1 MWLVEDCPVLSG
13 IYNAIPYYMCFL
25 LSLLIFLS
33 PIDPTRAAQDF
44 TAYRLAQYDIQGSI
58 TGSRT
63 AALSCDIQIVSTRT
77 YARRCPIV
85 KLAEITVEGIKNAIF
100 NNAGGIIVLLP
111 SDNWTDEL
119 RSHWHYLETE
129 LKSEEFQIP
138 VYFAIENEYSKSIY
152 DDLQNMSHD
161 LDQSAGSG
169 IWDAIF
175 STGYRVYINTPPSV
189 PLKNAE
195 LVSIEGKILSNS
207 FDIKK
212 PTVLVTAYYD
222 AGGVIPA
229 LAYGADAN
237 AGGVAVLLEVA
248 RIIGQLTDAKNSP
261 KYNIIFLLTSGG
273 KFNFL
278 GSRRWLEMNLE
289 DTAGLA
295 ILDSVV
301 QVICLEGLGA
311 NFDDHLRL
319 HVSRMPRDGSFSQ
332 KLVSTLELAA
342 KLHPLSDSYL
352 KRPLDNETQ
361 IEVVHKKINVNQYD
375 LAWEH
380 ERFSLYR
387 LPTATFSA
395 WPTPSIYKYRQSV
408 LDGGPLSGRA
418 APSRGYWGPVKPE
431 ILARNTRVLAETL
444 ARLLFDFAPDSPSA
458 EAFSIIDPSWV
469 TATSSAAILDFLTMH
484 PRSLQ
489 LLAASTQTSSTAA
502 SSNGLDLIRSLEQH
516 MRSILP
522 EVKLLRHPLS
532 RPAAASAAG
541 ARAGS
546 DSVDKAG
553 TDAGEDV
560 TISTS
565 SQVPSMAAAAKEV
578 EITLYSGVAP
588 QVVTVYR
595 LKSSIFDLVIAC
607 SIGAY
612 LYCLYFCLERFH
624 LLVRLVAHLTNNS
637 GKKLKAY

>member
-1 MWLVEDCPVLSG
+1 MP
-13 IYNAIPYYMCFL
+13 
-25 LSLLIFLS
+25 
-33 PIDPTRAAQDF
+33 
-44 TAYRLAQYDIQGSI
+44 
-58 TGSRT
+58 
-63 AALSCDIQIVSTRT
+63 AALLFYSPSTNGQTDCVR
-77 YARRCPIV
+77 Y
-85 KLAEITVEGIKNAIF
+85 IF
-100 NNAGGIIVLLP
+100 KISRLDFLKH
-111 SDNWTDEL
+111 L
-119 RSHWHYLETE
+119 HHLETE
-129 LKSEEFQIP
+129 LRSEELQAP
-138 VYFAIENEYSKSIY
+138 VYFAIENEYSKNIY
-152 DDLQNMSHD
+152 ADLQKMSHE
-161 LDQSAGSG
+161 LDQNAGSG
-169 IWDAIF
+169 LLCRVLVTELGIFDAIF
-175 STGYRVYINTPPSV
+175 STGYRVYINTPPPA
-189 PLKNAE
+189 PLKNVE
-195 LVSIEGKILSNS
+195 LVNIEGKLVSNT
-207 FDIKK
+207 FDTKK
-212 PTVLVTAYYD
+212 PTVLLTAYYD
-222 AGGVIPA
+222 AGGAIPA

-248 RIIGQLTDAKNSP
+248 RIIGQLTDAKNAP

-295 ILDSVV
+295 ILDSIT

-311 NFDDHLRL
+311 NFDDRLRL

-332 KLVSTLELAA
+332 KLVSALELAA
-342 KLHPLSDSYL
+342 KLHPPSDPHL
-352 KRPLDNETQ
+352 KQPFDNETQ
-361 IEVVHKKINVNQYD
+361 IEVVHKKINLNQYD

-395 WPTPSIYKYRQSV
+395 WPTPSTYKYRQSV
-408 LDGGPLSGRA
+408 LDGGPLSSRA
-418 APSRGYWGPVKPE
+418 GPSRGYWGPVQPD
-431 ILARNTRVLAETL
+431 ILARNTRVLAEAL
-444 ARLLFDFAPDSPSA
+444 ARLLFDVGSDSPSA
-458 EAFSIIDPSWV
+458 EEFPLIDPSWV

-489 LLAASTQTSSTAA
+489 LLAASTHTGSAA
-502 SSNGLDLIRSLEQH
+502 LSNNGLDLIQSLEQH

-532 RPAAASAAG
+532 RPAAASASG
-541 ARAGS
+541 ARTGS
-546 DSVDKAG
+546 DPADKTS

-560 TISTS
+560 SLSTA

-588 QVVTVYR
+588 QIVTVYR
-595 LKSSIFDLVIAC
+595 LKSSVFDLVIAC

-624 LLVRLVAHLTNNS
+624 LVVRFLAYLTNNS

>member
-1 MWLVEDCPVLSG
+1 MGDEIRLRFKLGELWLQFISVISEIC
-13 IYNAIPYYMCFL
+13 
-25 LSLLIFLS
+25 
-33 PIDPTRAAQDF
+33 R
-44 TAYRLAQYDIQGSI
+44 
-58 TGSRT
+58 SRT
-63 AALSCDIQIVSTRT
+63 TTLSCDIQIASSRT

-111 SDNWTDEL
+111 FDEWTDGL
-119 RSHWHYLETE
+119 RSHLHHLETE
-129 LKSEEFQIP
+129 LKSEELQAP
-138 VYFAIENEYSKSIY
+138 VYFAIENEYSKNIY
-152 DDLQNMSHD
+152 ADLQKMSHD
-161 LDQSAGSG
+161 LDQNAGS
-169 IWDAIF
+169 A
-175 STGYRVYINTPPSV
+175 
-189 PLKNAE
+189 PLKNVE
-195 LVSIEGKILSNS
+195 LVNIEGKLVSNT
-207 FDIKK
+207 FDTKK
-212 PTVLVTAYYD
+212 PTVLLTAYYD
-222 AGGVIPA
+222 AGGAIPA

-248 RIIGQLTDAKNSP
+248 RIIGQLTDAKNAP

-295 ILDSVV
+295 ILDSVT
-301 QVICLEGLGA
+301 QVICLEGLGT
-311 NFDDHLRL
+311 NFDDRLRL

-332 KLVSTLELAA
+332 KLVSALELAA
-342 KLHPLSDSYL
+342 KLHPPSDSHL
-352 KRPLDNETQ
+352 KQPFNNDTH
-361 IEVVHKKINVNQYD
+361 IEVVHKKINLNQYD

-395 WPTPSIYKYRQSV
+395 WPTPNTYKYRQSV

-418 APSRGYWGPVKPE
+418 GASRGYWGPVQPD
-431 ILARNTRVLAETL
+431 ILARNTRVLAEAL
-444 ARLLFDFAPDSPSA
+444 ARLLFDVGSDSPSA
-458 EAFSIIDPSWV
+458 EEFPLIDPSWV

-489 LLAASTQTSSTAA
+489 LLAASTHA
-502 SSNGLDLIRSLEQH
+502 SSAALSNNGLDLIQSLEQH

-541 ARAGS
+541 ARTGS
-546 DSVDKAG
+546 DPADKTS

-560 TISTS
+560 SLSTA

-588 QVVTVYR
+588 QIVTVYR
-595 LKSSIFDLVIAC
+595 LKSSVFDLVIAC
-607 SIGAY
+607 SIGVY

-624 LLVRLVAHLTNNS
+624 LVVRLLAYLTNNS